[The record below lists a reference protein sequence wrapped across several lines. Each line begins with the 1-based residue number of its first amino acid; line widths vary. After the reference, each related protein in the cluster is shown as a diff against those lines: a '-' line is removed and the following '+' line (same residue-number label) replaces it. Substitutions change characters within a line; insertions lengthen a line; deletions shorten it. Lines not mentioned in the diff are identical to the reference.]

1 MRDKSKGRARPRA
14 GKASGSPRA
23 SLNWP
28 LTFVIPAKSLPRTR
42 YGAGIQTWRRQLR
55 IFVIPAKAGI
65 QSGLRRILKLLV
77 DPVGPG
83 RAGAMP
89 SEPRAHIP
97 VRGAW
102 ESACGW
108 EARWNVWLAS
118 PSSPMWRGDGEQP
131 RRP

>member
-1 MRDKSKGRARPRA
+1 MRDKSKGRARLRA

-28 LTFVIPAKSLPRTR
+28 LT
-42 YGAGIQTWRRQLR
+42 
-55 IFVIPAKAGI
+55 FVIPAKAGI

-118 PSSPMWRGDGEQP
+118 PSSPMWRGDGEPP
-131 RRP
+131 RRPRV